1 MLPVLILGT
10 REDPHC
16 VWLIEALAEHCSV
29 EATLL
34 DYQGSEFAAY
44 YDRSGSFR
52 LVVDGREFTR
62 ELVVFDRVKLDVGS
76 AFYFPDRDPATS
88 HLRLQRA
95 EEWKALYRLL
105 CGTAR
110 LTLNGLAARSCLAK
124 PYQQIKA
131 AECGFRV
138 PATLVSNRKQDV
150 VDQLSKWGGA
160 GVLKSLSGS
169 IIRLDPADDRQLR
182 VFMTTPV
189 TVEEAS
195 AATEEE
201 FLISPTFAQE
211 EIVKDF
217 ELRVIWI
224 NGVTVAFRINS
235 QDYKTTKTDW
245 RYSTDALNFEP
256 FDLSADTSAKIDCF
270 MRNMGLFCGALDF
283 IVDKSGGFWFLECN
297 QQGAWGWLD
306 ARQGG
311 RIRRVFAEQ
320 IASVAAIG

>member
-1 MLPVLILGT
+1 
-10 REDPHC
+10 
-16 VWLIEALAEHCSV
+16 
-29 EATLL
+29 
-34 DYQGSEFAAY
+34 
-44 YDRSGSFR
+44 
-52 LVVDGREFTR
+52 
-62 ELVVFDRVKLDVGS
+62 
-76 AFYFPDRDPATS
+76 
-88 HLRLQRA
+88 
-95 EEWKALYRLL
+95 
-105 CGTAR
+105 
-110 LTLNGLAARSCLAK
+110 
-124 PYQQIKA
+124 
-131 AECGFRV
+131 
-138 PATLVSNRKQDV
+138 
-150 VDQLSKWGGA
+150 
-160 GVLKSLSGS
+160 
-169 IIRLDPADDRQLR
+169 
-182 VFMTTPV
+182 MTTPV